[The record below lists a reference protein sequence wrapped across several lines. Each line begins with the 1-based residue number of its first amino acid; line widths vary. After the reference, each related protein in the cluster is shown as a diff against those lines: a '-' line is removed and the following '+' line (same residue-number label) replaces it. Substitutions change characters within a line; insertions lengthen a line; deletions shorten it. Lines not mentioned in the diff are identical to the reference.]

1 MTVKAFAPA
10 KVNLT
15 LHVTGKRTDG
25 YHLLDSLVVFVDVGD
40 QLSVS
45 LAKQTSLEISGP
57 FAQGVPTG
65 ADNLILAAAGL
76 FDGDQGLSITLE
88 KNLPMASGIGGGSA
102 DAAATLRAIGQL
114 LEAQLPVEDAI
125 LRLGAD
131 VPVCLLGKSARM
143 QGVGENLVQISVPPL
158 DLVLINPGVGI
169 ATVEVFAALDHVDN
183 APMTGVDHAATSLE
197 AFKAWLGEQR
207 NDLENPAIRIAPVI
221 GETLNALRS
230 TKGCLV
236 ARMSGSGA
244 TCFGVFQSSDAAQ
257 KAARE
262 ISSAHPDWWVRAT
275 KTLN

>member
-45 LAKQTSLEISGP
+45 LANQTSLEISGP

-114 LEAQLPVEDAI
+114 LETQLPVEDAI

-131 VPVCLLGKSARM
+131 VPVCLLGQSARM

-257 KAARE
+257 KAAQE
-262 ISSAHPDWWVRAT
+262 ISSANPDWWVRAT